1 MPLSASAST
10 RRVQKKN
17 NSAYQMAMIS
27 KSREDHGD
35 RMTTKERRAAED
47 KERRDDEAG
56 AGVHSLHHTLTPQ
69 LVSDSSPTTDAMQ
82 CNA

>member
-1 MPLSASAST
+1 MQLIA
-10 RRVQKKN
+10 
-17 NSAYQMAMIS
+17 

-56 AGVHSLHHTLTPQ
+56 AVH
-69 LVSDSSPTTDAMQ
+69 VYTT
-82 CNA
+82 

>member
-1 MPLSASAST
+1 LTHNNNVVKSAGPA
-10 RRVQKKN
+10 RGVQKKD
-17 NSAYQMAMIS
+17 NSGHQMQLIA

-56 AGVHSLHHTLTPQ
+56 AVHVYKT
-69 LVSDSSPTTDAMQ
+69 
-82 CNA
+82 

>member
-1 MPLSASAST
+1 MPHSAST
-10 RRVQKKN
+10 RGVQKKD

-56 AGVHSLHHTLTPQ
+56 AGVHHIAHSIRSIPLHSL
-69 LVSDSSPTTDAMQ
+69 SCCISA
-82 CNA
+82 